1 VSAGFSA
8 YALNC
13 TDWKGFLYLDRSLD
27 STLKHPCCI
36 FSSFKLLDASGRC
49 SVTKNNE
56 SEFGIRRETGEI
68 YMLTKQERILTIEIL
83 RLTLTSAAG
92 RKILAERFGK
102 EGLNTAARLLE
113 EMGIQI
119 GELQGPGRR
128 KVS

>member
-1 VSAGFSA
+1 M
-8 YALNC
+8 
-13 TDWKGFLYLDRSLD
+13 
-27 STLKHPCCI
+27 
-36 FSSFKLLDASGRC
+36 
-49 SVTKNNE
+49 TKDNE

>member
-1 VSAGFSA
+1 
-8 YALNC
+8 
-13 TDWKGFLYLDRSLD
+13 
-27 STLKHPCCI
+27 
-36 FSSFKLLDASGRC
+36 
-49 SVTKNNE
+49 VTKDNE

>member
-1 VSAGFSA
+1 M
-8 YALNC
+8 
-13 TDWKGFLYLDRSLD
+13 
-27 STLKHPCCI
+27 
-36 FSSFKLLDASGRC
+36 
-49 SVTKNNE
+49 TKDNE

-119 GELQGPGRR
+119 GELQGPSRR
-128 KVS
+128 NVS

>member
-1 VSAGFSA
+1 
-8 YALNC
+8 
-13 TDWKGFLYLDRSLD
+13 
-27 STLKHPCCI
+27 
-36 FSSFKLLDASGRC
+36 
-49 SVTKNNE
+49 VTKNNE

-113 EMGIQI
+113 EMGVQI

>member
-1 VSAGFSA
+1 M
-8 YALNC
+8 
-13 TDWKGFLYLDRSLD
+13 
-27 STLKHPCCI
+27 
-36 FSSFKLLDASGRC
+36 
-49 SVTKNNE
+49 TKDNE

-113 EMGIQI
+113 EMGVQI

>member
-1 VSAGFSA
+1 M
-8 YALNC
+8 
-13 TDWKGFLYLDRSLD
+13 
-27 STLKHPCCI
+27 
-36 FSSFKLLDASGRC
+36 
-49 SVTKNNE
+49 TKNNE

-113 EMGIQI
+113 EMGVQI

>member
-1 VSAGFSA
+1 M
-8 YALNC
+8 
-13 TDWKGFLYLDRSLD
+13 
-27 STLKHPCCI
+27 
-36 FSSFKLLDASGRC
+36 
-49 SVTKNNE
+49 TKNNE

-113 EMGIQI
+113 EMGVQI
-119 GELQGPGRR
+119 GELQRPSRR
-128 KVS
+128 NVS

>member
-1 VSAGFSA
+1 
-8 YALNC
+8 
-13 TDWKGFLYLDRSLD
+13 
-27 STLKHPCCI
+27 
-36 FSSFKLLDASGRC
+36 
-49 SVTKNNE
+49 VTKNNE